1 MCGDLSF
8 EVGNLGVD
16 FRKRLCIAFGEGRN
30 FRGQL
35 LTDAMHFT
43 VEPSR
48 KSSKPFLFDNQ
59 AFDIVFCKPI
69 IFDDQSR
76 K

>member
-43 VEPSR
+43 VEP
-48 KSSKPFLFDNQ
+48 KE
-59 AFDIVFCKPI
+59 
-69 IFDDQSR
+69 
-76 K
+76 